1 MRMHPLERTDAGDR
15 GAPLPTSV
23 RTPLEARFGQTLG
36 RVRVHAGPAAGR
48 FVGHH
53 DALAMNVGD
62 GLYFADG
69 AYAPGTPRGDRV
81 LRHELTHYLQRRNPG
96 TPWPTALLEAE
107 ADTFADRSS
116 GPLPVRGRAA
126 GAPPLAMK
134 TYVSTVGDNPYLDIA
149 VKYYKLW
156 ENETATRI
164 SSYQGLVDE
173 LAKEKT
179 ALSDFRIVAHANGNS
194 LFLPLMAAGKVY
206 ADLGFLE
213 LQTEQAVALKYSE
226 LGHITGDGISPIQ
239 RLLMKA
245 EPGKSLLPKLK
256 MDKDLSGLV
265 KDWVWWA
272 MDEHFAANVKE
283 EKPKA
288 KEKASTNKEIADLK
302 AEVTK
307 AQAAIKPALVASLP
321 TGVGAADMDALRTAT
336 LDVLKAQKWDWGTI
350 AAGGLKVLL
359 DRLTDADR
367 SSLRKALEAGT
378 FETNLKAV
386 KARVSD
392 KTKIEIRGCN
402 IGSNDDYLNG
412 IRAFFGSKD
421 PAGKKTDRLPSISA
435 PMMYQYFGNP
445 GALIVPEGKKQ
456 PPVAE
461 SLKFL
466 FEETFEKTSD
476 AKEVLKAVKAAKLTS
491 MGGLVSV
498 LQHADIRAQ
507 FQDWWKMKQQVRGVA
522 DADIKSATL
531 KDFQDFLT
539 SKPAGT
545 FPVNAPGTG
554 ATSLWFLILTPATA
568 IDTLLAWV
576 KAQGYS
582 LPGGAD
588 MKKEFFKGD
597 SSWDAGKFAKGQ
609 DTILLDWL
617 GDTYPVPDNIIF
629 PEDPKYKANIRR
641 LP

>member
-1 MRMHPLERTDAGDR
+1 MRVHPAVGAETGDG
-15 GAPLPTSV
+15 GAPLPSPV
-23 RTPLEARFGQTLG
+23 RVSLETRFGRILG
-36 RVRVHAGPAAGR
+36 QVRVHSGPAADR
-48 FVGHH
+48 LARRHE
-53 DALAMNVGD
+53 ALAVNVGD
-62 GLYFADG
+62 RLYFADG
-69 AYAPGTPRGDRV
+69 AYAPGTPHGDRV
-81 LRHELTHYLQRRNPG
+81 LRHELTHYLQRRNTG
-96 TPWPTALLEAE
+96 AAWPTALLEAE
-107 ADTFADRSS
+107 ADELAGRSA

-126 GAPPLAMK
+126 GVSPLAMK
-134 TYVSTVGDNPYLDIA
+134 TYVSTVGGNPYLDIA

-164 SSYQGLVDE
+164 GSYQAIVDD
-173 LAKEKT
+173 LAKDKS
-179 ALSDFRIVAHANGNS
+179 ALGDFRIVAHANGSS

-226 LGHITGDGISPIQ
+226 IGHVSGDMTGTVH
-239 RLLMKA
+239 RWLKKV
-245 EPGKSLLPKLK
+245 EPGKSLLTKLK
-256 MDKDLSGLV
+256 MDADLSGLV
-265 KDWVWWA
+265 KDWVWWVV
-272 MDEHFAANVKE
+272 DEHFAATARE

-288 KEKASTNKEIADLK
+288 KEKASTAKGIAALRS
-302 AEVTK
+302 EVAK

-321 TGVGAADMDALRTAT
+321 KGLGAADMDTLRTAT
-336 LDVLKAQKWDWGTI
+336 LDAFKADGWKWAPVGTGDLKSR
-350 AAGGLKVLL
+350 L
-359 DRLTDADR
+359 DLLTDADR
-367 SSLRKALEAGT
+367 SSLRTALEGGT
-378 FETNLKAV
+378 FEANLKAV

-392 KTKIEIRGCN
+392 KTRIEIRGCN

-412 IRAFFGSKD
+412 IRAFFGTKD
-421 PAGKKTDRLPSISA
+421 PAGKKTDRLPAISA

-476 AKEVLKAVKAAKLTS
+476 AKDVLKAVKAARLTTMS
-491 MGGLVSV
+491 GLVNV
-498 LQHADIRAQ
+498 LKHADIRAQ
-507 FQDWWKMKQQVRGVA
+507 FQEWWTMKQKARGVA
-522 DADIKSATL
+522 DQDLKSATL

-539 SKPAGT
+539 SKPPGT

-582 LPGGAD
+582 LPGNAD
-588 MKKEFFKGD
+588 MKREFFMGD
-597 SSWDAGKFAKGQ
+597 SRWDAGRFAKGQ
-609 DTILLDWL
+609 DTILVDWL
-617 GDTYPVPDNIIF
+617 GDTYPVPDNIVF